1 MPNLKQLRHAKTSLG
16 LDLPDSLL
24 KQVNGIEPVTTR
36 PKVLA
41 LFAEVEDKPTT
52 EQIRQLIQVINFDP
66 ASQPEE
72 TVEDPEVSQPA
83 TEAIRI
89 VNEVKVAD
97 RVIKPS
103 SEQVAPVQE
112 VETSTSPVAKISFVE
127 DRELTLGDIKPCKE
141 KTTIANAGPG
151 TNDDFKSYFNIDLP
165 QGQIDDIELSHD
177 QSVIR
182 LKWKKKHGGFSYV
195 VVGSASDF
203 PQDVRHGSYRWLTQE
218 GEIVIPDTEA
228 RFFTI
233 FAFKEKGAL
242 GIQIAQGLL
251 VDDILEL
258 EAEAYE
264 NEVRL
269 RWVRR
274 SSDGV
279 VKVARSAPNQK
290 LQKPLTFSNYL
301 PVPADALA
309 FTDTNVSPGD
319 TYEYRVFV
327 EWQGPGGQIFE
338 TPGSRITETTPS
350 KVPNVDNFTVAKSIG
365 DTVEISYLPVIRGE
379 VRVYQLKGLPSAE
392 LIAAKVSRAE
402 FDVAN
407 LDAGEFKWLGTR
419 IIGAPM
425 QNGSKVI
432 ISAPMLPGQRDS
444 RTYVAITVLG
454 SKALITDVKVVQ
466 QVGDIEELKV
476 IDRYDYVLLRV
487 SPPAGA
493 SALDVWVLSENAEVG
508 TSAPT
513 RRVQIDD
520 EYRRFGGVIF
530 GDNIKGLDIA
540 RSLDGE
546 PKKIVVRGVSS
557 WDGADHLGEASEVSY
572 PGRVEVH
579 YRAVRLGRLT
589 HKGSMP
595 WYAYVFPW
603 LRKRFVK
610 KAAEENQ
617 TKDIAKFEVKLVGNR
632 KVRQNTTIGV
642 DHFVGTRFPIDKDD
656 KSVLKFKP
664 LSLTFTEESRLWMM
678 ENKEGKFETGLSRE
692 EAEKMVGNS
701 REAKRQRAFRR
712 SREKS
717 GRFKAEQEKF
727 TLYDANH
734 FSRLLPVSNPSL
746 TETIFSIDQTEY
758 PISTSPAVDV
768 ELKVV
773 IMGPKRSGKTTYVQ
787 ALINY
792 LSNQFAVQ
800 MRARLIAEG
809 SDEYTLKKMQEM
821 ESFITQGNLPQATQS
836 ASPFVSGAG
845 ASSLTD
851 PRKPMKFIFENGES
865 VPIKKLHITDV
876 AGEDMDRLE
885 TMRHYAD
892 SIAEADLVVFLVDPL
907 QIRQVRV
914 ALAGKPLP
922 QEGGADPFNVLLNL
936 SEMMAERV
944 DVTNPNQKFAVVI
957 SKFDGIEDLSG
968 TPDNHM
974 TGTITPGL
982 AVTRDPMTNSQATTD
997 KLADIQDN
1005 ARVHNEAL
1013 SILERLRAGDFVTL
1027 VKNKLP
1033 FAQYF
1038 VVSALGHS
1046 SYNDR
1051 MDSAGIS
1058 SFRISDPIRWAAA
1071 TAITEV
1077 PKRGFFAS
1085 AEAKLSDA
1093 IKARDFGT
1101 ADYPSIGPD
1110 PSSVPLFDQE
1120 QKEVAP
1126 ELSRR
1131 ERRKTPI
1138 NQPVEKPVAAKT
1150 EAEELQPQV
1159 EEVTVP
1165 EEDPVVQEVPANEEA
1180 VAPEDASVTEVPES
1194 QELKDE

>member
-1 MPNLKQLRHAKTSLG
+1 MMPNIRELREAKAHLG
-16 LDLPDSLL
+16 IDLPDIFLR
-24 KQVNGIEPVTTR
+24 QVIGLDAGTSR
-36 PKVLA
+36 AKVA
-41 LFAEVEDKPTT
+41 AAFAEAETKPTA
-52 EQIRQLIQVINFDP
+52 EQLRQVLQIINFDL
-66 ASQPEE
+66 AVQPEQE
-72 TVEDPEVSQPA
+72 TQKFDATEPA
-83 TEAIRI
+83 TAAIKI
-89 VNEVKVAD
+89 VSDAPTAEKS
-97 RVIKPS
+97 KPTS
-103 SEQVAPVQE
+103 AELNVPKPE
-112 VETSTSPVAKISFVE
+112 LETSTSPVAKISFVE
-127 DRELTLGDIKPCKE
+127 DRELTLGDIKPAKE
-141 KTTIANAGPG
+141 KTSIANAGPG
-151 TNDDFKSYFNIDLP
+151 TSDDFKSYYNIDLP

-203 PQDVRHGSYRWLTQE
+203 PQDVRHGNYRWLTQE
-218 GEIVIPDTEA
+218 GELVVPESEA
-228 RFFTI
+228 RFFTV
-233 FAFKEKGAL
+233 FAFKEKGAI

-274 SSDGV
+274 SLDGV
-279 VKVARSAPNQK
+279 VKVARSAPNQR
-290 LQKPLTFSNYL
+290 LQKPLSFSNYL

-327 EWQGPGGQIFE
+327 EWKGPGGQIFE
-338 TPGSRITETTPS
+338 TPGARITETTPS
-350 KVPNVDNFTVAKSIG
+350 KVPNVDNFTVVKSIG

-425 QNGSKVI
+425 QNGKKVVI
-432 ISAPMLPGQRDS
+432 NAPMLPGQRDS

-508 TSAPT
+508 TSSPT

-530 GDNIKGLDIA
+530 GDNIKGLDKA
-540 RSLDGE
+540 RSLDVE

-557 WDGADHLGEASEVSY
+557 WDGADHLGEPSEVSY

-632 KVRQNTTIGV
+632 KVRQNTTIAV
-642 DHFVGTRFPIDKDD
+642 DHFVGTRFPIDRDD
-656 KSVLKFKP
+656 KSVVKFKP
-664 LSLTFTEESRLWMM
+664 LSLTFTDESRQWMM
-678 ENKEGKFETGLSRE
+678 ENKEGKFEPGLSRE

-701 REAKRQRAFRR
+701 REAKRQRALRR

-717 GRFKAEQEKF
+717 GRFKAESEKF

-734 FSRLLPVSNPSL
+734 FSRLLPISTPSIS
-746 TETIFSIDQTEY
+746 ETIFSIDQTEY
-758 PISTSPAVDV
+758 PISTTPAVDV
-768 ELKVV
+768 DMKVV

-809 SDEYTLKKMQEM
+809 NDEYTLKKMQEM

-836 ASPFVSGAG
+836 ASPFASGAG
-845 ASSLTD
+845 SSSLTD

-865 VPIKKLHITDV
+865 VPIKRLQITDV
-876 AGEDMDRLE
+876 AGEDMDKLE
-885 TMRHYAD
+885 TMRLYGDA
-892 SIAEADLVVFLVDPL
+892 IAEADLVVFLVDPL

-936 SEMMAERV
+936 SELLAEKV
-944 DVTNPNQKFAVVI
+944 EVTNPKQKFAVVI
-957 SKFDGIEDLSG
+957 SKFDGIEDLSA

-982 AVTRDPMTNSQATTD
+982 AVTRDPMTNSLATSE

-1013 SILERLRAGDFVTL
+1013 AILERLRAGDFVTL

-1085 AEAKLSDA
+1085 AEAKLADSL
-1093 IKARDFGT
+1093 KARELGS
-1101 ADYPSIGPD
+1101 ADYPTINPD
-1110 PSSVPLFDQE
+1110 PTPVPLFEEE
-1120 QKEVAP
+1120 QP
-1126 ELSRR
+1126 ETPSKPTRR
-1131 ERRKTPI
+1131 EKR
-1138 NQPVEKPVAAKT
+1138 NNPVAQPT
-1150 EAEELQPQV
+1150 PTTVVEEEVPAEELQPQV
-1159 EEVTVP
+1159 EPEQIEVLAPSDNEIQVS
-1165 EEDPVVQEVPANEEA
+1165 EESP
-1180 VAPEDASVTEVPES
+1180 DAEVPES
-1194 QELKDE
+1194 EEPKQE